1 MRQLLS
7 KSLGKAGDL
16 CGIIHANLV
25 GFSGAEGD
33 LINIGIYADG
43 GFSSANNVREIEP
56 QLFLALFDG
65 RAKETES
72 NANAL
77 ALLYKDQFTG
87 RNIKITDFIMVAI
100 GINDVNTEFFQMVI
114 AVIRA
119 AVGHRLLIC
128 RLLIYRLLVGG
139 LLVRGLLIGRL
150 LVRGL
155 LIGRLLVYGLLVCLL
170 NRRRDRASASETEAG
185 RIL

>member
-1 MRQLLS
+1 MDNKFDILERIHEITSPSGLPASISFGVGVDAESYNEGYEFAALS
-7 KSLGKAGDL
+7 IEMALSRGGDQ
-16 CGIIHANLV
+16 AVVKYRYN
-25 GFSGAEGD
+25 FSFYG
-33 LINIGIYADG
+33 
-43 GFSSANNVREIEP
+43 
-56 QLFLALFDG
+56 G

-150 LVRGL
+150 LV
-155 LIGRLLVYGLLVCLL
+155 YGLLVCLL